1 MADGQ
6 LQAASAESGS
16 RQEPGVIAV
25 PRAQRYLNRELSW
38 LAFNSRVLDESENPA
53 HPLMERLRFLAI
65 CGSNLDEFY
74 MVRVSGLRELVQKN
88 VKTESDDGLTP
99 AQQLARIDEVAS
111 ALMERQQSRWL
122 ALQEELRAEGFEVL
136 TATEA
141 RALDLA
147 AVRARF
153 LADVFPILTPLAI
166 DPAHPFP
173 FIPNL
178 GFTVAFRLRR
188 EGEERTMNA
197 LVPVPL
203 GLQRFLDA
211 GRSGRVRRYL
221 PLETAIVLF
230 AAELFP
236 GFEVEAS
243 GAFRIIRDSDIEFEE
258 EAEDLVQM
266 AQAVLRERR
275 RGEVVRLKLDITMPT
290 DLKEFIID
298 QLDAQPGEV
307 VQVAGILGVA
317 QLSQLIPDDRQDL
330 KFRPLVPR
338 FPERIEEFGGDCF
351 AAIRAKDILVHH
363 PFESFDVV
371 VRFLRQAAGD
381 PNVLAIKQTLYR
393 TSNNS
398 PIVQAL
404 IDAAE
409 SGKSVTA
416 LVEIKARFDEEANL
430 KWAKDLERAGVHVVF
445 GFAHLKTHAKV
456 SLVVRRE
463 GSELRTYAHFGT
475 GNYHPVTARIY
486 TDLSLFTADPALG
499 RDAGRLFNYVT
510 GYARPS
516 QLEALA
522 ISPITMKTTVLEL
535 IDAEIAAARAGRP
548 SGIWA
553 KMNALVDPDVID
565 RLYAASQAGV
575 GIELVV
581 RGVCALRPQVPGL
594 SENIRVKSIVG
605 RFLEHSRIA
614 CFANGGPLPGP
625 QAKVFITSADWMR
638 RNLERRVE
646 TFVPV
651 LNPTVQQQV
660 LDQIMV
666 ANLNDEAS
674 SWIMQPDGSYVR
686 TDTSAIQGPF
696 SAHTYFLKNPSLS
709 GRGRAARGS
718 KPVGPGRAAARRA
731 RGQKGAGGSKPQ

>member
-1 MADGQ
+1 M
-6 LQAASAESGS
+6 
-16 RQEPGVIAV
+16 IAV

-99 AQQLARIDEVAS
+99 AQQLARIDEVAG
-111 ALMERQQSRWL
+111 ALMERQQGRWL
-122 ALQEELRAEGFEVL
+122 ALQEELREEGFEVL
-136 TATEA
+136 TASEA
-141 RALDLA
+141 QSLDLA

-153 LADVFPILTPLAI
+153 MADVFPILTPLAI

-499 RDAGRLFNYVT
+499 RDAGRLFNFVT

-522 ISPITMKTTVLEL
+522 ISPINMKTTVLEL
-535 IDAEIAAARAGRP
+535 IDAEIAAAKAGRP

-553 KMNALVDPDVID
+553 KMNSLVDPDVID

-731 RGQKGAGGSKPQ
+731 RGQKGTGGSKPQ

>member
-1 MADGQ
+1 M
-6 LQAASAESGS
+6 
-16 RQEPGVIAV
+16 IAV

-74 MVRVSGLRELVQKN
+74 RVRVSGLRELVQKN

-122 ALQEELRAEGFEVL
+122 ALQEELREEGFEVL

-553 KMNALVDPDVID
+553 KMNSLVDPDVID